1 MYYNMTKNEIKQNK
15 LDMVEWLVSRP
26 TEGER
31 WRKYYNGNVL
41 TAARLTGGEL
51 VKIEKLHMETSFC
64 YGYGMNGCDFDN
76 DHERAARCCD
86 AVRDSFYWFLEENLR
101 ECKRSLKWLR
111 SRLEYLSMF
120 GDTPYLV
127 VITND
132 RQTYVQDID
141 KFSHYLQYMSEEN
154 ALKYSGENAT
164 LRKLTKRDIEILIAA
179 YKVQLA
185 DIAKRCKTYWK
196 RYGGSKLHTWTYL
209 ID

>member
-1 MYYNMTKNEIKQNK
+1 MTKAEIKQNK
-15 LDMVEWLVSRP
+15 LDMVNWLVSRP
-26 TEGER
+26 TWGEK
-31 WRKYYNGNVL
+31 WRKYYTGKL
-41 TAARLTGGEL
+41 ITAARLTGGEL
-51 VKIEKLHMETSFC
+51 VEIEKLHMKKRFC
-64 YGYGMNGCDFDN
+64 FGYGQNGCDWDN
-76 DHERAARCCD
+76 DYERAARCRD
-86 AVRDSFYWFLEENLR
+86 AIRTNFYWFLEENL
-101 ECKRSLKWLR
+101 KGTKHTLKWLYNHR
-111 SRLEYLSMF
+111 RELGMW
-120 GDTPYLV
+120 GDRRYLV

-132 RQTYVQDID
+132 RQIYTQDID
-141 KFSHYLQYMSEEN
+141 KWSHYLPYMSEEN